1 MAELAAWAAANSAE
15 ATAADAIA
23 GGTAAD
29 AFCQSIVYG
38 LILSPGGILSLL
50 KLMYSVVFSFAFES
64 STTEVSG
71 CNKKHLNSAK
81 AKILQWIVEKENK
94 GGIWV
99 AQKEE
104 QTKVQKE
111 EDASSCL
118 SAPAL
123 SSRRAAFNNC
133 FDAAAFSEPSASG
146 SAAALGTC
154 VTSQQTLI
162 QYFGRTIGA
171 LPSCCFCSRIAP
183 EESTAVRIA
192 RSCSCVLLDF

>member
-1 MAELAAWAAANSAE
+1 MDSRERKQGWHLGGTERGANKSAE
-15 ATAADAIA
+15 RRGRIA
-23 GGTAAD
+23 SD
-29 AFCQSIVYG
+29 PPRSI
-38 LILSPGGILSLL
+38 
-50 KLMYSVVFSFAFES
+50 
-64 STTEVSG
+64 T
-71 CNKKHLNSAK
+71 
-81 AKILQWIVEKENK
+81 
-94 GGIWV
+94 
-99 AQKEE
+99 
-104 QTKVQKE
+104 
-111 EDASSCL
+111 SSCL

-192 RSCSCVLLDF
+192 RSCSCVLLDFWANAFSLQQAWFSRHKYKQAWFSENNHEFVELRMF

>member
-111 EDASSCL
+111 EDALPLILPDRSHQAVCL
-118 SAPAL
+118 RPH
-123 SSRRAAFNNC
+123 
-133 FDAAAFSEPSASG
+133 
-146 SAAALGTC
+146 SAAA
-154 VTSQQTLI
+154 V
-162 QYFGRTIGA
+162 
-171 LPSCCFCSRIAP
+171 LPS
-183 EESTAVRIA
+183 TT
-192 RSCSCVLLDF
+192 VLMLLLSLNLLLLALLLH